1 MSKINK
7 ADNLYLRDIDAKLGA
22 ENQKHKPSNL
32 YLREILKRIGQGG
45 GVGNLDFIEL
55 VITYSDGTT
64 ENVNFGIITDG
75 E

>member
-22 ENQKHKPSNL
+22 ENTKHKPSNL
-32 YLREILKRIGQGG
+32 YLREILKRIGEGG
-45 GVGNLDFIEL
+45 GVGNLDFVEV
-55 VITYSDGTT
+55 VITYEDGTT
-64 ENVNFGIITDG
+64 ETVNFGVIDTG